1 MRILM
6 LGKQG
11 AAFANV
17 RGWRGTG
24 LGFGGGRVA
33 WCQCRTGWRG
43 EAGREGGPGKL
54 RWQVREWPEGM
65 AWEGEGAQGQ
75 HEQRTDRTRR
85 WATVPS
91 RLQTASPP
99 ADEGVRRRRKF
110 G

>member
-33 WCQCRTGWRG
+33 WCPVQNKLERRG
-43 EAGREGGPGKL
+43 RQRGRPWEA
-54 RWQVREWPEGM
+54 QV
-65 AWEGEGAQGQ
+65 AGEGVA
-75 HEQRTDRTRR
+75 
-85 WATVPS
+85 
-91 RLQTASPP
+91 
-99 ADEGVRRRRKF
+99 
-110 G
+110 